1 MVAWQET
8 GGGGTGGGWRVAEV
22 VLLIYD
28 FLTFPNREG
37 FRVYAEQRRGA
48 RGGLRDGK
56 WRRDTAGF

>member
-28 FLTFPNREG
+28 FLTFPNWEG

-48 RGGLRDGK
+48 AGG
-56 WRRDTAGF
+56 A